1 MSKAKLSFSE
11 QCEFAF
17 YASDMLK
24 SLAQI
29 ASQNKMDVLAR
40 LIELAQSEAERGA
53 APRKKAA

>member
-1 MSKAKLSFSE
+1 MNKAKLSISE
-11 QCEFAF
+11 QREYAF

-40 LIELAQSEAERGA
+40 LIELAQNEAERGA
-53 APRKKAA
+53 ARRKNAA